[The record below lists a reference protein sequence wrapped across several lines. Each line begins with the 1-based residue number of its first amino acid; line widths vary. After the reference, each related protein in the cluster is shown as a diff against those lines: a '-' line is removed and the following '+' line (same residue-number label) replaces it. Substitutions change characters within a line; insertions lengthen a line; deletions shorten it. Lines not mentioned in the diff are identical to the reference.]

1 MSLSPRREGGHP
13 LFSVSILRLLEGFS
27 GSTRA
32 AAFSR
37 AGGLGQ
43 GVQVSRPPS
52 LESGSLP

>member
-13 LFSVSILRLLEGFS
+13 LFVSILRLLEGFS

-52 LESGSLP
+52 LESGSFP